1 MSAPE
6 EDEVMQSVDTSTD
19 SSSEKEDEAPALP
32 SEMREITFGA
42 LAEAQDSLHPTSH
55 SRSNHKRHTSSNN
68 GDTTKADTLRACL
81 AELRSLKS
89 GKSTSDPTIAPLRT
103 KIEQHEHRASKHAP
117 REQSSKY
124 QVTRKRPVTDLP
136 ANPLGS
142 RDPRFSSITTAQAS
156 IDPNKLAAAYSFLSS
171 YRDSEIDS
179 LKSDLSAIKMK
190 AKKRKSRAMMPAEE
204 EEADGLKRQINSL
217 ENRRKADERK
227 EKEREVLQKHK
238 REEREKVKMGKNPY
252 FLKRGEAKRTAERER
267 FEGLKGKER
276 RKLTERR
283 EKKKSMRERKLG
295 RAVEGGLGGDVDVV
309 VS

>member
-1 MSAPE
+1 MSDPE
-6 EDEVMQSVDTSTD
+6 EDEAMQSEDTNTYSD
-19 SSSEKEDEAPALP
+19 SEDDDEAEDPALP

-55 SRSNHKRHTSSNN
+55 NRSNHDRHSSTNTTS
-68 GDTTKADTLRACL
+68 AETLRAHL
-81 AELRSLKS
+81 AELKSLKS
-89 GKSTSDPTIAPLRT
+89 SKSTTDPANTAPRT
-103 KIEQHEHRASKHAP
+103 KIEQHEHRSSKHAP

-171 YRDSEIDS
+171 YRDSELDV
-179 LKSDLSAIKMK
+179 LKSNLSALKMR
-190 AKKRKSRAMMPAEE
+190 AKKRKSKSMMPEEE
-204 EEADGLKRQINSL
+204 EEAESLKRQINSL
-217 ENRRKADERK
+217 ENRKKTDERK
-227 EKEREVLQKHK
+227 EKEREVVQRHK
-238 REEREKVKMGKNPY
+238 REEREKVKVGKNPY

-267 FEGLKGKER
+267 FESLKGREK

-295 RAVEGGLGGDVDVV
+295 RAVEGGLGGEMGAGR
-309 VS
+309 